1 MTRLDNSE
9 YRRVMTWL
17 ASKQK
22 SLATVIE
29 CLLIIVL
36 MYLLAGL
43 FWQVFATL
51 SEKPATSSVNNLASV
66 SSTHIKS
73 EPRYPALDSFEFFG
87 TAPKAVAV
95 KPVKQ
100 ADIAAIPRSRLPLRL
115 TGLLAHPN
123 PQHAL
128 AIVENRGSQ
137 RSYRIGETIRPQQAK
152 VIAIHPDRVIVQV
165 EGKDQALMLYPNQ
178 KTSTVL
184 QVNNHQSSD
193 KTPSSLK
200 ELAQNPKKITELISI
215 SPAGNGYRINPKKH
229 PELFQQAGLKRNDIV
244 VAMNGYD
251 LKNPASVLEILNN
264 IDTLQRIDLTV
275 EREGMLHQVELSL

>member
-43 FWQVFATL
+43 FWQVFETL

-87 TAPKAVAV
+87 AAPKAVAV
-95 KPVKQ
+95 KPAKQ

-184 QVNNHQSSD
+184 QVNNR
-193 KTPSSLK
+193 PSSLK

-215 SPAGNGYRINPKKH
+215 SPVRNGYRVNPKKH
-229 PELFQQAGLKRNDIV
+229 PELFQQAGLQRNDIV
-244 VAMNGYD
+244 VAMNGHD
-251 LKNPASVLEILNN
+251 LKDPASVLEILNN
-264 IDTLQRIDLTV
+264 IDTLQRVDLTV